1 MTKILNALL
10 FPQYSRRNSNSANKT
25 LLEIS
30 LKLKILIQ
38 LRKLIRKKVIISKT
52 IQILLV

>member
-38 LRKLIRKKVIISKT
+38 LRKLIRK
-52 IQILLV
+52 QL